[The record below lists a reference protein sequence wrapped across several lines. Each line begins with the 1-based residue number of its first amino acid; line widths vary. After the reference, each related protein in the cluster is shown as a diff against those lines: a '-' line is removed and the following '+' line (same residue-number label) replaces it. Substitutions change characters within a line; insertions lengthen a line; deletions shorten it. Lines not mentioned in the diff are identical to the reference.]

1 MKELNSAYA
10 FYYSELWTFVGK
22 SEVGTLSL
30 REGKGEYTAK
40 KKKKKLPAKKIAL
53 PNYLFLYQSVFG
65 LGVSYLWY
73 LIFSLLSFLLS
84 LV

>member
-22 SEVGTLSL
+22 SKVGTLSL

-40 KKKKKLPAKKIAL
+40 KKKKNCPQKKLLCQTISSYINQCL
-53 PNYLFLYQSVFG
+53 VWEFLTFG
-65 LGVSYLWY
+65 
-73 LIFSLLSFLLS
+73 I
-84 LV
+84 

>member
-40 KKKKKLPAKKIAL
+40 KKKKKTARKKNCFAKLSLPISISVWFRSFL
-53 PNYLFLYQSVFG
+53 PLVFDFFSSVF
-65 LGVSYLWY
+65 S
-73 LIFSLLSFLLS
+73 S
-84 LV
+84 

>member
-1 MKELNSAYA
+1 VNFGRLLAKVKLGHSR
-10 FYYSELWTFVGK
+10 L
-22 SEVGTLSL
+22 
-30 REGKGEYTAK
+30 GKGKENTQPK
-40 KKKKKLPAKKIAL
+40 KKKKNCPQKKIAL